1 MFPVPSVAL
10 KLDAGSEGSVE
21 EVTFDLS
28 LEEKDHSTLIHVVDI
43 YRILNGAEGEKC
55 ELRQKSKWFCK
66 RSS

>member
-1 MFPVPSVAL
+1 M
-10 KLDAGSEGSVE
+10 EG
-21 EVTFDLS
+21 VTFDLG

-55 ELRQKSKWFCK
+55 EFFSWRQKSKWFCK